1 MKFSD
6 ALACTTLPSPLG
18 PLLLAASEHGLAG
31 LWFDDQQHH
40 PGTPQTARWRSQPD
54 HPILHQAAGQL
65 NAYFGGD
72 TGALRLP
79 LDLSAGTAFQQ
90 AVWRALLTIPAGA
103 TASYSEIAQ
112 ACGCPRAVR
121 AVGAAIGRNPV
132 GIVVPCHRV
141 LGAGGQLTGYA
152 GGLPRKSA
160 LLALEGV
167 RINGSL
173 R

>member
-1 MKFSD
+1 MRITRPFERFLT
-6 ALACTTLPSPLG
+6 LAV
-18 PLLLAASEHGLAG
+18 AMV
-31 LWFDDQQHH
+31 
-40 PGTPQTARWRSQPD
+40 
-54 HPILHQAAGQL
+54 
-65 NAYFGGD
+65 
-72 TGALRLP
+72 
-79 LDLSAGTAFQQ
+79 LSACANITYDRDDAIP
-90 AVWRALLTIPAGA
+90 IPAGA

-112 ACGCPRAVR
+112 ACGCTRAVR

-167 RINGSL
+167 RINGSP